1 MQQQLTKRLS
11 HGFANQTSYTWSRA
25 LGESND
31 ERVHNLYRNPRD
43 RSFDKTLLDSHR
55 THSIRSNGSWEFP
68 FGPNRA
74 FLSTAPAFVSRLVE
88 RWQLGGIFSWTSGA
102 PLTITAPTSS
112 WTELTNQTPVIVGD
126 FPKSSG
132 QVIRTSTPGVI
143 TYFDGLR
150 QITDP
155 SMASVTMTNA
165 LRDQFSNYAIADDQG
180 RVLLMNPA
188 PGQLGTLGR
197 GWIEGPAS
205 LGFDLNLIKRVRID
219 ESKEF
224 EVRVDAI
231 NVLNS
236 PQWGDPSLNINNLNF
251 GRITTASG
259 NRAFTINARVNF

>member
-1 MQQQLTKRLS
+1 
-11 HGFANQTSYTWSRA
+11 
-25 LGESND
+25 
-31 ERVHNLYRNPRD
+31 
-43 RSFDKTLLDSHR
+43 
-55 THSIRSNGSWEFP
+55 
-68 FGPNRA
+68 
-74 FLSTAPAFVSRLVE
+74 
-88 RWQLGGIFSWTSGA
+88 
-102 PLTITAPTSS
+102 
-112 WTELTNQTPVIVGD
+112 VGD

-132 QVIRTSTPGVI
+132 QVFRTNTPGVI
-143 TYFDGLR
+143 TYFEGLR

-155 SMASVTMTNA
+155 SIASVTTTNV
-165 LRDQFSNYAIADDQG
+165 LRDQFSNYAIADGQG

-188 PGQLGTLGR
+188 PGQLGSLGR

-236 PQWGDPSLNINNLNF
+236 PQWGDPNLNINNLNF

-259 NRAFTINARVNF
+259 NRAFTVNARVNF